1 MAEFGQDIL
10 TDTLPGTRI
19 SSHRDFFID
28 EEHKVFKGHYFT
40 RTFEILSIK
49 MDNEL
54 KIFLQAFRELE
65 NLFQALP
72 ITGTQVQLLK
82 GVLSGIQKNAQNLA
96 LYDSITQALNA
107 RAGKWFLPNQPMKGM
122 AKIDIYDMRE
132 ANKVYRT
139 SVVDLELHK
148 LAYQFMS
155 IFTLD
160 KGDFVHRSPGSDEF
174 KIFSIMKSPQEIG
187 LLLVKPFI
195 DQEMNSLLTW
205 DFGVG
210 LTETE
215 AENEL
220 QKQRKM
226 YRPLVLRQTI
236 LESQSEI
243 PVRMEPDNNY
253 QSWNEFSRPYER
265 LINKIYALKLPAT
278 LEQQAI
284 EQVQITRNI
293 VENTVTRDALTGALN
308 GLGAKWY
315 LDNKIVQGVALTD
328 MLNMHEGNTRY
339 GGAAID
345 QDLKRFST
353 MLSKHFPKTEDFSLF
368 RSERA
373 GDEFMITSTKSTLQE
388 LESKIRTVWQNDL
401 HRGLLAWNFGVGI
414 NEGEAHADLYSN
426 RVKETEIMEV
436 SILSGKSTFIII
448 RPESEEYSSLYQHS
462 EQTAQVVNGTPII
475 DLHLTI
481 QAIRNVD
488 DFPSLRNRLEEYCLK
503 LRPFKITVR
512 NIVRMNVNNQVG
524 RLWLLAEKNTDLEN
538 MYNELGKIAG
548 DMGCESYPYQSQ
560 NWLPHIKIVDLPEDS
575 STRIKDPTFGATEGI
590 TFTVRRFEWTVQKTA
605 EHWELLDQFPFPE

>member
-1 MAEFGQDIL
+1 MMRAKSLKGL
-10 TDTLPGTRI
+10 TLQ
-19 SSHRDFFID
+19 
-28 EEHKVFKGHYFT
+28 ELV
-40 RTFEILSIK
+40 EIFSIK

-54 KIFLQAFRELE
+54 KIFVQSFRELE

-72 ITGTQVQLLK
+72 ISNAQVQQLK
-82 GVLSGIQKNAQNLA
+82 GVLSGIQRNAENLA
-96 LYDSITQALNA
+96 LHDSITHALNA
-107 RAGKWFLPNQPMKGM
+107 RAGKWFLPNQLMKGM
-122 AKIDIYDMRE
+122 AKIDIYDMRQ
-132 ANKVYRT
+132 ANKVYGT
-139 SVVDLELHK
+139 SMVDLELHK

-160 KGDFVHRSPGSDEF
+160 KGDFVHRSSGSDEF
-174 KIFSIMKSPQEIG
+174 KIFSILKPPEEIR
-187 LLLVKPFI
+187 LLLIKPYI

-215 AENEL
+215 AETEL
-220 QKQRKM
+220 QKQRKT

-236 LESQSEI
+236 LESHSEI
-243 PVRMEPDNNY
+243 PVRMEHGNSY

-265 LINKIYALKLPAT
+265 LINKIAALKLPST

-284 EQVQITRNI
+284 EQVRITRNI
-293 VENTVTRDALTGALN
+293 VENTVARDALAGALN
-308 GLGAKWY
+308 GLGATWY
-315 LDNKIVQGVALTD
+315 LDHKIVQGIALTD

-353 MLSKHFPKTEDFSLF
+353 MLSKHFPKTEGFSLF

-373 GDEFMITSTKSTLQE
+373 GDEFMITSTKSMIPE
-388 LESKIRTVWQNDL
+388 LEGRIRTVWQNDL
-401 HRGLLAWNFGVGI
+401 HRGLLAWNFGIGI
-414 NEGEAHADLYSN
+414 NEDEAHTDLYRN
-426 RVKETEIMEV
+426 RVKETEILEISM
-436 SILSGKSTFIII
+436 LSGKSTFIIV
-448 RPESEEYSSLYQHS
+448 RPESEEYSSLYRHS
-462 EQTAQVVNGTPII
+462 EQTAQVVNGAPII

-488 DFPSLRNRLEEYCLK
+488 DFASLRKRLEEYCLK

-538 MYNELGKIAG
+538 IYNDLGKIAR
-548 DMGCESYPYQSQ
+548 DMGYESYPYKSQ

-575 STRIKDPTFGATEGI
+575 STRIKDPTFGAAAGI
-590 TFTVRRFEWTVQKTA
+590 TFTVRHFEWTVQKRA

>member
-1 MAEFGQDIL
+1 M
-10 TDTLPGTRI
+10 
-19 SSHRDFFID
+19 
-28 EEHKVFKGHYFT
+28 T
-40 RTFEILSIK
+40 RTKSLKGITLQELFELLSIK

-54 KIFLQAFRELE
+54 KIFLQSFRELE

-72 ITGTQVQLLK
+72 ITNTQVQLLK
-82 GVLSGIQKNAQNLA
+82 GVLSGIQKNAENLA
-96 LYDSITQALNA
+96 LYDSITHALNA
-107 RAGKWFLPNQPMKGM
+107 RAGKWFLPNQPMSGV
-122 AKIDIYDMRE
+122 AKIDIYDMRQ
-132 ANKVYRT
+132 ANKVYGT

-148 LAYQFMS
+148 LAHQFMS

-174 KIFSIMKSPQEIG
+174 KIYSILKPPEEIG
-187 LLLVKPFI
+187 LLLVNPYI
-195 DQEMNSLLTW
+195 NQEKDSLLTW
-205 DFGVG
+205 DFGIG
-210 LTETE
+210 LTETA

-220 QKQRKM
+220 QKQRKA

-243 PVRMEPDNNY
+243 PVRMEHDNNY
-253 QSWNEFSRPYER
+253 QSWNEFSGPYER
-265 LINKIYALKLPAT
+265 LINKICALKLPAT

-284 EQVQITRNI
+284 EQVRITRNI
-293 VENTVTRDALTGALN
+293 VENTVTRDALTGVFN
-308 GLGAKWY
+308 GLGANWY
-315 LDNKIVQGVALTD
+315 LDNKIVQAVALTD

-353 MLSKHFPKTEDFSLF
+353 TLSKYFPKTEGFSLF

-373 GDEFMITSTKSTLQE
+373 GDEFMITSTKSLIPE
-388 LESKIRTVWQNDL
+388 LESKIRGVWQNDL

-414 NEGEAHADLYSN
+414 NEGEAHADLYRN
-426 RVKETEIMEV
+426 RVKETEVLEISM
-436 SILSGKSTFIII
+436 LSGKSTFIIV

-488 DFPSLRNRLEEYCLK
+488 DFASLRKRLEEYCLK
-503 LRPFKITVR
+503 LRPFKVTVG

-538 MYNELGKIAG
+538 MYNDLSKIAR
-548 DMGCESYPYQSQ
+548 DMGYESYPYESG

-590 TFTVRRFEWTVQKTA
+590 TFTVRRFEWTVQKRA
-605 EHWELLDQFPFPE
+605 EHWELLEQFTFSE